1 MENITKRLDKVDTF
15 QSKEVSS
22 VKGHIH
28 MQAPTA
34 GNLGNVEKLNHI
46 LQDQSI
52 LIQLKNTCVI
62 FMRFIKIIKK
72 DVRHW
77 IKFCN
82 KCASNSGPF
91 ILNVV
96 DPKLQEYISLSN
108 QI

>member
-15 QSKEVSS
+15 QSKKVSS

-28 MQAPTA
+28 MYMQAPTA

-77 IKFCN
+77 IKF
-82 KCASNSGPF
+82 
-91 ILNVV
+91 
-96 DPKLQEYISLSN
+96 
-108 QI
+108 